1 MKNNKIIQLYIAF
14 FRIGIFTFGG
24 GYAMLPMLIKEIV
37 ENKKW
42 ASEEEL
48 LSYFAI
54 SQTTPGIIAVNTATF
69 IGMKQK
75 GIPGAIAGTIGVVS
89 PCWLVISLIAGILN
103 QVKDNLYVSQA
114 FMGIRVVVL
123 ALIIHS
129 VIRMAKKAV
138 KGYYDLFVLLLGS
151 ILIVGAGIKPVIVIL
166 GLGFIG
172 TILSPWLEKEKKH
185 AS

>member
-1 MKNNKIIQLYIAF
+1 MKKNKIIQLYIAF

-42 ASEEEL
+42 ATEEEL

-69 IGMKQK
+69 IGMKHK
-75 GIPGAIAGTIGVVS
+75 GIPGAIAGTIGVIS

-103 QVKDNLYVSQA
+103 QVKDNIYVEQA
-114 FMGIRVVVL
+114 FLGIRVVVL

-138 KGYYDLFVLLLGS
+138 KGYYDLFVLIFGS
-151 ILIVGAGIKPVIVIL
+151 ILIVGVGLKPVLVIL

-172 TILSPWLEKEKKH
+172 TLLSPFIGKGGNH
-185 AS
+185 AA

>member
-1 MKNNKIIQLYIAF
+1 MKNSIVIQLYGTF
-14 FRIGIFTFGG
+14 FKIGIFTFGG

-42 ASEEEL
+42 ATEDEL

-69 IGMKQK
+69 IGMKLK
-75 GIPGAIAGTIGVVS
+75 GIPGAIVATIGVVS
-89 PCWLVISLIAGILN
+89 PCWLVITLIAGGLDM
-103 QVKDNLYVSQA
+103 VKDNPYVQQA
-114 FMGIRVVVL
+114 FSGIRVVVL

-129 VIRMAKKAV
+129 VLRMAKKAV
-138 KGYYDLFVLLLGS
+138 KNYIDLMTLLIGAT
-151 ILIVGAGIKPVIVIL
+151 LIFAAGIKPVIVIL
-166 GLGFIG
+166 GFGLIG
-172 TILSPWLEKEKKH
+172 LLIAAFHERRDVD